1 MVKQMKL
8 SFASLLGAVA
18 LMAGCTDDD
27 FGKRR
32 PAVQGDEV
40 HFGASA
46 YFEQAPTRS
55 SRTEYGDIAN
65 GMVELKWVAGDKL
78 DIACP
83 QATAGRRKA
92 AYQVV
97 TTSILPDNNATT
109 ADNSVATELQKLG
122 EYGIQW
128 GEPGEHKFYATY
140 PSSQS
145 FTDAERGKIGLDGT
159 GLNGYL
165 PVGQNPVG
173 KEVKGDVTVLK
184 PDMRYAF
191 MVSDE
196 AIYDSRQEG
205 GEGVQLTF
213 RPLVTA
219 LEFQV
224 AGPEISGTNTPEGS
238 QITVTE
244 VSLYSYSSQ
253 DICGNFQY
261 KFADQTLTE
270 KNEETGYSR
279 ITMAMPEGG
288 LTLTKDT
295 KMDFTFFVLPTVAKI
310 DSKDLKLQIFYT
322 YKGSPFV
329 KTLTVAKDIFA
340 KKKYFFKNITLPK
353 FSADIDGSS
362 WFSALSPSI
371 YLSQVSI
378 PVAGHTFSKYYTGNN
393 ANYYQEQTLHYTELW
408 NKGVR
413 GFEFCTSYSTST
425 STTSPSLD
433 GCQFVCNGTAITATY
448 NNTAVN
454 FGNVFR
460 KLAEQLDKD
469 GFKKECLIIIATYKS
484 YSGGGAYDPQKY
496 VNQLEQFLTDNPSI
510 AGKLVKL
517 TPQST
522 VHDLQGKIAII
533 VRPGDDAYQSTQNL
547 TVTNNKL
554 TLVKDW
560 GTAVDKWDKRF
571 GSKYKSEGAFT
582 KTPATATEAVENY
595 LWATGSGTTGEYSHS
610 SYGPDFAA
618 GYPTTN
624 SFSFDHKTNT
634 DGQIV
639 HVQEWARI
647 IPSGSFATTAFYS
660 GLSASHLSF
669 HETHLWLKWPESYS
683 QKQAM
688 IEETATA
695 SMATKGGTDV
705 NKLFINSLCGYY
717 PVKALP
723 ASYYPYNDKYT
734 YQCVAS
740 NHVGGG
746 TRTVTFDLQNEGA
759 GGDYVAC
766 AYDLNK
772 WFYNWL
778 TENTQQG
785 PLGLVMLNHIGT
797 TAKGTDDKSLDL
809 VRWIMMNN
817 FKFPL
822 ATNPKVSVT
831 MADTP
836 ANPSL
841 VIE

>member
-55 SRTEYGDIAN
+55 SRTEYGDIAS
-65 GMVELKWVAGDKL
+65 GKVELKWVAGDKL

-92 AYQVV
+92 AYEVV
-97 TTSILPDNNATT
+97 TTSILPDNNATS

-128 GEPGEHKFYATY
+128 GEPGVHNFYATY

-165 PVGQNPVG
+165 PVEQNPVG

-191 MVSDE
+191 MVSGD
-196 AIYDSRQEG
+196 ASYDSSVEG
-205 GEGVQLTF
+205 GEGVKLTF
-213 RPLVTA
+213 KPLVTA

-224 AGPEISGTNTPEGS
+224 AGPKITDNTTGGE

-253 DICGNFQY
+253 NICGNFQY
-261 KFADQTLTE
+261 KFANKTLTE
-270 KNEETGYSR
+270 TNEETGYSR

-288 LTLTKDT
+288 LTLTNST
-295 KMDFTFFVLPTVAKI
+295 KMDFTFFVLPTAATI
-310 DSKDLKLQIFYT
+310 ASKDLKLQIFYT
-322 YKGSPFV
+322 YNGSPFV
-329 KTLTVAKDIFA
+329 KTLTVAKEIVA
-340 KKKYFFKNITLPK
+340 KKKYFFKNITLPA
-353 FSADIDGSS
+353 FSANIDGSS

-378 PVAGHTFSKYYTGNN
+378 PVAGHTFSKYYSGTN
-393 ANYYQEQTLHYTELW
+393 ANYYQEQTLDYTELW

-413 GFEFCTSYSTST
+413 GFEFCTSYNG
-425 STTSPSLD
+425 TTSGSLD
-433 GCQFVCNGTAITATY
+433 SCNFVCNATALT
-448 NNTAVN
+448 NTVN
-454 FGNVFR
+454 FGQAFS
-460 KLAEQLDKD
+460 KLAAQLDKE

-484 YSGGGAYDPQKY
+484 YTGGGDYSPQRY
-496 VNQLEQFLTDNPSI
+496 VTQLENFLKKDKYKSI
-510 AGKLVKL
+510 ADKLVKL

-571 GSKYKSEGAFT
+571 GSEYKSEGAFNNN
-582 KTPATATEAVENY
+582 PATATKTVEDY
-595 LWATGSGTTGEYSHS
+595 LWGVANTSSSDTEFTIG
-610 SYGPDFAA
+610 SYGRDFDSK
-618 GYPTTN
+618 YPSDN
-624 SFSFDHKTNT
+624 VANYIFDHSTET
-634 DGQIV
+634 SGQIV

-647 IPSGSFATTAFYS
+647 VPQSFSGKFKSDLSDSHTQVIPPYKTERFY
-660 GLSASHLSF
+660 
-669 HETHLWLKWPESYS
+669 LWLNWPESYT
-683 QKQAM
+683 QKQNM
-688 IEETATA
+688 IKKTVEK
-695 SMATKGGTDV
+695 SMNTKGGSAD
-705 NKLFINSLCGYY
+705 NRIFINSLCGYY
-717 PVKALP
+717 PTTNVS
-723 ASYYPYNDKYT
+723 ASYYPYNTEYSYHANVFAGRT
-734 YQCVAS
+734 ISFTLS
-740 NHVGGG
+740 NA
-746 TRTVTFDLQNEGA
+746 GA
-759 GGDYVAC
+759 GGDYVTC

-778 TENTQQG
+778 TTENTQQG

-822 ATNPKVSVT
+822 ATIPVVN
-831 MADTP
+831 MADTSVD
-836 ANPSL
+836 PSL